1 MINLLKTVLY
11 PKTYLWIDV
20 FLLKET
26 QKAILIEFDGK
37 KAWLPKAW
45 IRRIKRNKNILRHC
59 ERSEAISIKISQ
71 FHWEKE
77 F

>member
-1 MINLLKTVLY
+1 MDLRLKNLLY
-11 PKTYLWIDV
+11 PKTYFWIDA

-45 IRRIKRNKNILRHC
+45 IVKIKRIKDSYVIR
-59 ERSEAISIKISQ
+59 IKISEYNWANKFQ
-71 FHWEKE
+71 
-77 F
+77 